1 MVNQSTSVAPLVPD
15 GQRHQIA
22 YLGAPARTSRT
33 RIDHLAAIPIRC
45 RDLIDTVFPE
55 KAEHLVAYRLLP

>member
-1 MVNQSTSVAPLVPD
+1 MAND
-15 GQRHQIA
+15 QIA

-55 KAEHLVAYRLLP
+55 KAEHLLAYRLLP